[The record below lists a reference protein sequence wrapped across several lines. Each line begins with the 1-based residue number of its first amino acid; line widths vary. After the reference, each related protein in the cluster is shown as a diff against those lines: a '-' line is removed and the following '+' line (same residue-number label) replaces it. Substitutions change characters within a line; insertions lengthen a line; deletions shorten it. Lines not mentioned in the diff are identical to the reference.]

1 MGLATCY
8 YRQIEGELSNDWEEF
23 ICILDILKV
32 LALPQPERF
41 ELCWRISLRHVANL
55 DWLWLCFRW
64 FSRGPFDPAPGPH
77 LSIRFCP
84 PPVLTQSWDRLAPSS
99 PHRPLVLSPSSRRSL
114 QRSKPHRHGCHSPS
128 SCARV
133 GVEATR
139 PLKDRGALAA
149 RGIGVH
155 RSPRRPISLPLVYP
169 VAQSQRQKPR
179 VCSSK
184 SPTPHPP
191 PQTSTSIS
199 PPPTL
204 CSADDTSSSPSPVK
218 KTRRFGSCG
227 AHPVIMASVASS
239 VAVALRA
246 MCPIM
251 SSFHAPLRLTLP
263 AVRARRG
270 TDGHYT
276 NQDRQRIYKH
286 GTFACNFSNHFL
298 QACLLSST
306 LSAFFFWFPKYLQ
319 WIMQSLKYHVLSCRI
334 AHIGLVIQEKC

>member
-169 VAQSQRQKPR
+169 VAQSHGKNLGFALQI
-179 VCSSK
+179 
-184 SPTPHPP
+184 PTPHPHLRP
-191 PQTSTSIS
+191 PLPSLHHPPSAAPTT
-199 PPPTL
+199 PPP
-204 CSADDTSSSPSPVK
+204 PH
-218 KTRRFGSCG
+218 RRW
-227 AHPVIMASVASS
+227 
-239 VAVALRA
+239 R
-246 MCPIM
+246 
-251 SSFHAPLRLTLP
+251 
-263 AVRARRG
+263 RRG
-270 TDGHYT
+270 GLVHVVLIQLLWHLSLALLLWPCVQCVPLCLPFMLHCDWPCLQCVPAGGRTGTTPTRTGSEYTSMGHLL
-276 NQDRQRIYKH
+276 Q
-286 GTFACNFSNHFL
+286 FSNHFF
-298 QACLLSST
+298 QACLLSSSFC
-306 LSAFFFWFPKYLQ
+306 LL
-319 WIMQSLKYHVLSCRI
+319 L
-334 AHIGLVIQEKC
+334 LVS

>member
-1 MGLATCY
+1 M
-8 YRQIEGELSNDWEEF
+8 
-23 ICILDILKV
+23 
-32 LALPQPERF
+32 
-41 ELCWRISLRHVANL
+41 
-55 DWLWLCFRW
+55 WLCFRW

-239 VAVALRA
+239 VAIGL
-246 MCPIM
+246 
-251 SSFHAPLRLTLP
+251 
-263 AVRARRG
+263 
-270 TDGHYT
+270 
-276 NQDRQRIYKH
+276 
-286 GTFACNFSNHFL
+286 ACNVSHYVFL
-298 QACLLSST
+298 SCSTAIDLACSACPPGDGRALHQPGQAANIQAWDICLQFFEPLFAGLLTVFHSFCLL
-306 LSAFFFWFPKYLQ
+306 L
-319 WIMQSLKYHVLSCRI
+319 
-334 AHIGLVIQEKC
+334 LVS